1 MIIIEIDEENIHA
14 NSYILLNVSFINA
27 LMFYMLD
34 RCCLGIDAID
44 VISQNWRRDEK
55 KIFY

>member
-1 MIIIEIDEENIHA
+1 
-14 NSYILLNVSFINA
+14 
-27 LMFYMLD
+27 MLD

-55 KIFY
+55 KDFLLIIYTSAEFITMLCARLGLK